1 MKQLKVLS
9 IDMDFFQDVNL
20 DTLMRCYPDGHD
32 FASPMLAQI
41 IWGSHYSNPFQR
53 DELLEVKCPENLLE
67 ELKGI
72 LNNQSSLAPVRI
84 AQSHL
89 RILDFI
95 CSEAA
100 ERGCTN
106 IEVTNIDM
114 HHDMFTDNTE
124 SVDCGNWLN
133 AVRNLLPTKVRWISH
148 PLSCDMMDDKSA
160 EKDVEVIVNTFDSI
174 KYRQFDIIFLCR
186 SDLWYAPHL
195 DDKFEELVSCMEQ
208 RFKNVTS
215 VDDLVDR
222 RSVIAQMSSVMEN
235 ALYELV

>member
-9 IDMDFFQDVNL
+9 IDMDFFQDVDM
-20 DTLMRCYPDGHD
+20 DTFMECYPDGHD
-32 FASPMLAQI
+32 FASPVLSQI

-53 DELLEVKCPENLLE
+53 EHLLEVKCPETLFE
-67 ELKGI
+67 ELKCI

-114 HHDMFTDNTE
+114 HHDMFTHNTD
-124 SVDCGNWLN
+124 SIDCGNWLN
-133 AVRNLLPTKVRWISH
+133 AVRNLLPTKVRWISS
-148 PLSCDMMDDKSA
+148 PISCDMMDDKSN
-160 EKDVEVIVNTFDSI
+160 EKDVEVIVNSFDSI
-174 KYRQFDIIFLCR
+174 KYTQFDIIFLCR

-195 DDKFEELVSCMEQ
+195 DDKFEELVDYMQQ
-208 RFKNVTS
+208 RFKNVAS
-215 VDDLVDR
+215 VDNLVDR
-222 RSVIAQMSSVMEN
+222 RGFVEQVSSSMESAFN
-235 ALYELV
+235 ELV